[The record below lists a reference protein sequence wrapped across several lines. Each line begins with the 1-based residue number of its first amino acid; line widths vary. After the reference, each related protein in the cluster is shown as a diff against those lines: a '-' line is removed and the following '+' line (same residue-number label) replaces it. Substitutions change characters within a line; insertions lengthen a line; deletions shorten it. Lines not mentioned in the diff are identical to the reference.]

1 MKVMREVAV
10 ELLEKKDAASTEIP
24 RLPFDAIWQHVNV
37 EIGHKWEGA
46 TKKFVNAK
54 MGELYTMMT
63 TNGEFVKD
71 KDDMWSLTKNYTF
84 SEIQKMKINVGE
96 LED

>member
-10 ELLEKKDAASTEIP
+10 ELLEKKDESSPVIP
-24 RLPFDAIWQHVNV
+24 RLHFNEIWAKVV
-37 EIGHKWEGA
+37 EEIGSKWESEN
-46 TKKFVNAK
+46 KKFVNAK